1 MWLARKKV
9 NLIQNS
15 CILTIMFLKV
25 LSREFNI
32 KSILLK
38 VSKGHYAGNKKMDLD
53 PPLGVLVGDGKLD
66 PPSSNFSVA

>member
-1 MWLARKKV
+1 
-9 NLIQNS
+9 
-15 CILTIMFLKV
+15 MFLKV